1 MNTKIIAKTVSAA
14 LVLLFF
20 VGITGTAAA
29 ETIGGD
35 QGWYVV
41 HANVDGAD
49 VYFDGDYK
57 GQIANGELNV
67 PVYTT
72 GTPYKAYSVS
82 KDGYTTYTA
91 QIDQYPA
98 KGETIDLYATL
109 NSASP
114 TPGQIGGDQGWY
126 VVHANVDGADVY
138 FDNELKGQIANGELS
153 VPIYTTGTPYQTYTV
168 SRAGYTTYTAE
179 VSQFPAKGETV
190 DLYATLNPAT
200 PAPTQQ
206 SPISPITVL
215 IGILGAGMLLVLRRK

>member
-1 MNTKIIAKTVSAA
+1 VNRQTGKGRKQRCPENQTGTLKSRREAIRNKKSAGERDSPAGGRDADFVIYSDVKRMNMKIIAKTVSAA

-72 GTPYKAYSVS
+72 GTPY
-82 KDGYTTYTA
+82 
-91 QIDQYPA
+91 
-98 KGETIDLYATL
+98 
-109 NSASP
+109 
-114 TPGQIGGDQGWY
+114 
-126 VVHANVDGADVY
+126 
-138 FDNELKGQIANGELS
+138 
-153 VPIYTTGTPYQTYTV
+153 QTYTV
-168 SRAGYTTYTAE
+168 SKEGYTTYTAE

-206 SPISPITVL
+206 APLSPITVL
-215 IGILGAGMLLVLRRK
+215 IGILGAGMLLVLRRM

>member
-1 MNTKIIAKTVSAA
+1 MKTLAKTVSAA
-14 LVLLFF
+14 IALLLL

-29 ETIGGD
+29 ETVGGD

-72 GTPYKAYSVS
+72 GTPYQSYSVS
-82 KDGYTTYTA
+82 KAGYTTYTA
-91 QIDQYPA
+91 EISQYPA
-98 KGETIDLYATL
+98 KGETVDLYATL
-109 NSASP
+109 NPAEP

-126 VVHANVDGADVY
+126 VVHANVDGAQVY
-138 FDNELKGQIANGELS
+138 FDNELKGTISDGTLS
-153 VPIYTTGTPYQTYTV
+153 VPVYTTGTPYQTFTV
-168 SRAGYTTYTAE
+168 SKAGYTTYTAQ
-179 VSQFPAKGETV
+179 VDQFPGKGETV

-200 PAPTQQ
+200 PVPTQQ

-215 IGILGAGMLLVLRRK
+215 IGLLGAGMLLALRRS

>member
-1 MNTKIIAKTVSAA
+1 MQIKTLAKTFSATI
-14 LVLLFF
+14 VLLLL
-20 VGITGTAAA
+20 VGITAPAAA

-57 GQIANGELNV
+57 GQITDGELNV

-72 GTPYKAYSVS
+72 GTPYQTYTVS
-82 KDGYTTYTA
+82 KEGYTTFS
-91 QIDQYPA
+91 DQVDRFPA
-98 KGETIDLYATL
+98 KGETVDLYATL
-109 NSASP
+109 NPATP

-126 VVHANVDGADVY
+126 VVHANVNGAEVY
-138 FDNELKGQIANGELS
+138 FDNEHKGTISDGTLS
-153 VPIYTTGTPYQTYTV
+153 VPVYTTGTPYQTFAV
-168 SRAGYTTYTAE
+168 SKAGYSTYTGE
-179 VSQFPAKGETV
+179 ISQYPAKGETV

-206 SPISPITVL
+206 APVSPITVL
-215 IGILGAGMLLVLRRK
+215 IGLLGAGMLLVFRRA